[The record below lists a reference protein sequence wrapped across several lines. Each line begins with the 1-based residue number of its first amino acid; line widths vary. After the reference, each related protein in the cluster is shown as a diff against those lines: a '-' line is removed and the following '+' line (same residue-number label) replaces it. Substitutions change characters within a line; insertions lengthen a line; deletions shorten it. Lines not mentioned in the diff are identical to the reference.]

1 LIEQN
6 EIVKMSTIE
15 IIQEQ
20 ANIESAVYRARC
32 RDWQAVGATP
42 GAALD
47 AIERLVAATREDGN
61 GTVVIV
67 QRFRPDAFF
76 TSQQQA
82 RLQELME
89 RFQVTLAAGKE
100 LATEERKELE
110 ALVDAEWQAAIDRA
124 AEILKASQST
134 QRA

>member
-1 LIEQN
+1 MN
-6 EIVKMSTIE
+6 TIE

-20 ANIESAVYRARC
+20 ASFESAVYRARC
-32 RDWQAVGATP
+32 RDWQAEGATP

-47 AIERLVAATREDGN
+47 AIERLVAAGTGDGT

-67 QRFRPDAFF
+67 QRFRPDDFF
-76 TSQQQA
+76 TSHQQA

-89 RFQVTLAAGKE
+89 RFQAALAAGKE
-100 LATEERKELE
+100 LAAEERKELE
-110 ALVDAEWQAAIDRA
+110 ELVDAEWQAAIDRA
-124 AEILKASQST
+124 NAILKASQST

>member
-1 LIEQN
+1 
-6 EIVKMSTIE
+6 MSTIE

-20 ANIESAVYRARC
+20 PNAEGAIYRALC
-32 RDWQAVGATP
+32 RDWQAVGTTP

-47 AIERLVAATREDGN
+47 AVERLVAAGSENGDGM
-61 GTVVIV
+61 VVIV

-76 TSQQQA
+76 TSGQQA
-82 RLQELME
+82 RLQALLE
-89 RFQVTLAAGKE
+89 RFHEANATGTE
-100 LATEERKELE
+100 LSPEERNELE

-124 AEILKASQST
+124 DEIIKAAKRAPGKG

>member
-1 LIEQN
+1 MN
-6 EIVKMSTIE
+6 TIE

-20 ANIESAVYRARC
+20 ASLKSAVYRARC
-32 RDWQAVGATP
+32 RDWQAEGTTP

-47 AIERLVAATREDGN
+47 AIERLVAAGNGEGN

-76 TSQQQA
+76 TGEQQA
-82 RLQELME
+82 RLRDLMK
-89 RFQVTLAAGKE
+89 RFQSTLASGKE
-100 LATEERKELE
+100 LAVEERKELE

-124 AEILKASQST
+124 NEILKASQSR
-134 QRA
+134 QAV

>member
-1 LIEQN
+1 MTMN
-6 EIVKMSTIE
+6 TIE

-20 ANIESAVYRARC
+20 ANAAEAVYRARF
-32 RDWQAVGATP
+32 RDWQTSGATP

-47 AIERLVAATREDGN
+47 AIERLAAASNGDGN

-67 QRFRPDAFF
+67 QRFSPDVFF
-76 TSQQQA
+76 TRQQQK

-89 RFQVTLAAGKE
+89 RFQANLAVGQEPAPD
-100 LATEERKELE
+100 ERRELE
-110 ALVDAEWQAAIDRA
+110 TLVDAEWQAAIDRA
-124 AEILKASQST
+124 AEILRTS

>member
-1 LIEQN
+1 MN
-6 EIVKMSTIE
+6 TIE

-20 ANIESAVYRARC
+20 ANAAGEVHRARF
-32 RDWQAVGATP
+32 RDWQTSAATP

-47 AIERLVAATREDGN
+47 AIERLVAAGNGDGN

-76 TSQQQA
+76 TRQQQG

-89 RFQVTLAAGKE
+89 RFQANLAAGKE
-100 LATEERKELE
+100 LAPDERKELE

-124 AEILKASQST
+124 NEILRASQST
-134 QRA
+134 QLA

>member
-1 LIEQN
+1 MN
-6 EIVKMSTIE
+6 TIE
-15 IIQEQ
+15 ILQEQ
-20 ANIESAVYRARC
+20 ANAEGAAYRARC
-32 RDWQAVGATP
+32 RDWEAVGATP

-47 AIERLVAATREDGN
+47 AIERLVAASSGDGN

-76 TSQQQA
+76 TGQQQV

-89 RFQVTLAAGKE
+89 RFHAALAAGKE
-100 LATEERKELE
+100 LALEERKELE

-124 AEILKASQST
+124 AEILRASQSS
-134 QRA
+134 QRAGQRA

>member
-1 LIEQN
+1 
-6 EIVKMSTIE
+6 MSTIE

-20 ANIESAVYRARC
+20 ATIAGGVYRARC
-32 RDWQAVGATP
+32 RDWQAVGTTP

-47 AIERLVAATREDGN
+47 AIERLVAASSGDGD

-76 TSQQQA
+76 TSQQQT

-89 RFQVTLAAGKE
+89 RFHAAPVAGKE
-100 LATEERKELE
+100 LAPEERKELE
-110 ALVDAEWQAAIDRA
+110 ALVDAEWQAAIERA
-124 AEILKASQST
+124 AEILRASQST
-134 QRA
+134 PGIGHRA

>member
-1 LIEQN
+1 MTMN
-6 EIVKMSTIE
+6 TIE

-20 ANIESAVYRARC
+20 ANVAGAIYRARF
-32 RDWQAVGATP
+32 RDWQTSGATP

-47 AIERLVAATREDGN
+47 AIERLVAASDADGN

-76 TSQQQA
+76 TRQQQA

-89 RFQVTLAAGKE
+89 RFQANLAAGKE
-100 LATEERKELE
+100 LAPDERKELE

-124 AEILKASQST
+124 NEILRAQQST
-134 QRA
+134 

>member
-1 LIEQN
+1 
-6 EIVKMSTIE
+6 MSTIE

-20 ANIESAVYRARC
+20 ANVEGAVYRARY
-32 RDWQAVGATP
+32 RDWQAKGATP
-42 GAALD
+42 GDALD
-47 AIERLVAATREDGN
+47 AIERLVAASSGDGD

-89 RFQVTLAAGKE
+89 RFHATLATGKE
-100 LATEERKELE
+100 LAPEERNELE

-124 AEILKASQST
+124 MDDDERRLYARK
-134 QRA
+134 